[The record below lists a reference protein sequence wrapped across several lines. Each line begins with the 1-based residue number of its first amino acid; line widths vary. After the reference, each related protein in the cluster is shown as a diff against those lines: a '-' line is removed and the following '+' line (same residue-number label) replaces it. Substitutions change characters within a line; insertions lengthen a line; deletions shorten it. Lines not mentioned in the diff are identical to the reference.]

1 LDEAVENIL
10 VNEDFA
16 DADLTNMDYEDQ
28 GENVQNAAVEEPSVL
43 DQIRIDSVN
52 EEIRQVW
59 REISATTL
67 CYSLAS
73 HVEIQRS
80 EVETD
85 FTELEETMYLSR
97 NHGSLNN
104 LNIKLGTNEL
114 PRFSCAAHKMNI
126 AVRKAILSHKPL
138 SKMLGKLSKFA
149 ASVKHSINLSKIH
162 LSNKCC
168 LRCENATRWGSSF
181 LMLWSYIKAY
191 NSSAFEFES
200 CPYTLE
206 KIELYFQI
214 LKPVYRFNLFVQKTN
229 STICEVLPLLS
240 TLIHSS
246 LERMVLNGEG
256 ILILNLFIYNWLF
269 LYFN

>member
-1 LDEAVENIL
+1 MRSIL
-10 VNEDFA
+10 
-16 DADLTNMDYEDQ
+16 
-28 GENVQNAAVEEPSVL
+28 
-43 DQIRIDSVN
+43 
-52 EEIRQVW
+52 
-59 REISATTL
+59 TTL
-67 CYSLAS
+67 NWKRTY
-73 HVEIQRS
+73 ENR
-80 EVETD
+80 D
-85 FTELEETMYLSR
+85 
-97 NHGSLNN
+97 HGSLRD
-104 LNIKLGTNEL
+104 LTIKLGTIEL

-138 SKMLGKLSKFA
+138 SKMLRKLSKFA

-168 LRCENATRWGSSF
+168 LRCENATRWSSSF

-191 NSSAFEFES
+191 NSSAFDVES

-229 STICEVLPLLS
+229 STICEVLPLIS

-246 LERMVLNGEG
+246 LLERKICPRWTHVSSGKPIDPLC
-256 ILILNLFIYNWLF
+256 
-269 LYFN
+269 LY